1 MTKRSYNKSKL
12 NLRDSKV
19 GEPCPICWVIMTPSK
34 ENTFSSA
41 TIEHIVRIADGGRC
55 CLTNIVICCKGC
67 NSARGT
73 IAEILKR
80 NNTICFG
87 YSEWAKL
94 SLNGDDEYSQKV
106 ITRYYS
112 NLDTMFW
119 KLISKRGISRPY

>member
-1 MTKRSYNKSKL
+1 MTKRSYNKSIT

-19 GEPCPICWVIMTPSK
+19 GEPCPICWIIMTPSK

-41 TIEHIVRIADGGRC
+41 TIEHIDRLADGGRS

-80 NNTICFG
+80 DNTIRFG

-112 NLDTMFW
+112 NLDAMFW

>member
-1 MTKRSYNKSKL
+1 MTKRSYNKTIM

-41 TIEHIVRIADGGRC
+41 TIEHIDRLADGGKT

-73 IAEILKR
+73 VAQTLKR
-80 NNTICFG
+80 DNQLCFG
-87 YSEWAKL
+87 YREWAAL
-94 SLNGDDEYSQKV
+94 SLNGSDEFSQNV

-112 NLDTMFW
+112 SLDIMFW
-119 KLISKRGISRPY
+119 TLVSKRGISRPY

>member
-1 MTKRSYNKSKL
+1 MSKRNYNNTLIS
-12 NLRDSKV
+12 LRDSKV

-41 TIEHIVRIADGGRC
+41 TIEHIDRLADGGKT

-73 IAEILKR
+73 VAQTLKR
-80 NNTICFG
+80 DNQLCFG
-87 YSEWAKL
+87 YREWAAL
-94 SLNGDDEYSQKV
+94 SLNGSDEFSQNV

-112 NLDTMFW
+112 SLDIMFW
-119 KLISKRGISRPY
+119 TLVSKRGISRPY

>member
-1 MTKRSYNKSKL
+1 MTKRSYNKTIM

-19 GEPCPICWVIMTPSK
+19 GEPCPICWIIMTPSK

-41 TIEHIVRIADGGRC
+41 TIEHINRLADGGRS

-80 NNTICFG
+80 GNTICFG

-106 ITRYYS
+106 INRYYS
-112 NLDTMFW
+112 NLDAMFW
-119 KLISKRGISRPY
+119 TLISKRGISRPY